1 MTDYLM
7 KIRLLSDLCVAD
19 GGIYNSSI
27 DTDICYDS
35 YGLPFIPAKRIKGC
49 LRECGIELRDWGE
62 ELPLE
67 EIFGAEGNRAGKLI
81 IRNAYLPE
89 RTTYV
94 KEIRKAD
101 GSAVGHPQNVLHLF
115 SYIRNQTSI
124 EQESG
129 VAKESSL
136 RTMRVVKKG
145 LEFTAQVQMPAIYE
159 TQVKD
164 CCTILKHMGLARTRG
179 FGDVEVTLEAVQK
192 NEDLTKQTVMG
203 ENAEKLEY
211 ERRAGV
217 YTDPV
222 YSEQVRLEELY
233 NSRLEEVKRGVDTY
247 WLSQPL
253 TTSLNQR
260 YSLNFEGGDQYFR
273 YGVDLRYD
281 TDKGVM
287 KKSGRDRLGINLTF
301 NYNIG
306 SSFFIRNDLSVDNVK
321 AKNSPYNEFS
331 LYANQNPYDRIYDEN
346 GEFVEKLSSGDW
358 NPLVSANLPKRN
370 TSTYTSVQDNFNID
384 WRIIPALRLQGRFS
398 YTRQFDRRDLFKSPE
413 SLDYSTE
420 TDPKKKG
427 SYYLVNSRSDRFD
440 GNLTLAYNKTIDKH
454 MLNVGVG
461 SNIMQS
467 ETEGESFTGVGF
479 INPDMIFIGAA
490 NAFQENTS
498 PQGTYDKSR
507 LVGFF
512 TNVNYGYG
520 NRYFLDFSFRSDG
533 SSKFG
538 RNSRFAPFWSL
549 GVAWNVHNESFWHA
563 HEKNALKLRA
573 SVGSTGTTNFSSTQ
587 ALTTYLYDFSRE
599 YNGNFGVSLA
609 GYGNSSLKWQT
620 TLSYNVGVDFT
631 FLHGL
636 VVFNG
641 DFYIKN
647 TRSLLLPVT
656 VAPSTGFIDYV
667 ENIGKLRNTGVEA
680 RLRFNLI
687 QDAVKDLR
695 WNVTLSA
702 FHNRSKITQLS
713 NQLETINQYAN
724 DDRANQGTVVY
735 RQFEA
740 GRSQTALMVV
750 RSGGIDPATGNE
762 IYIKR
767 NGEMTFEYNHNDKI
781 ECGDMKPKIEGNVN
795 TNLNWKGFNL
805 YMLFK
810 YQYGGKIY
818 NATLASKVEG
828 VNPLKNADK
837 RVLYDRWKEPGDH
850 AKFRR
855 IDDTSA
861 PYQTTRLVFDNNLLA
876 LQSVSLSYELPR
888 KISQKMYME
897 RVKLLLSS
905 TDLFRLSSVKQERG
919 TSYPFARTFSI
930 GLNVTF

>member
-1 MTDYLM
+1 M
-7 KIRLLSDLCVAD
+7 
-19 GGIYNSSI
+19 
-27 DTDICYDS
+27 
-35 YGLPFIPAKRIKGC
+35 
-49 LRECGIELRDWGE
+49 
-62 ELPLE
+62 
-67 EIFGAEGNRAGKLI
+67 
-81 IRNAYLPE
+81 
-89 RTTYV
+89 
-94 KEIRKAD
+94 
-101 GSAVGHPQNVLHLF
+101 
-115 SYIRNQTSI
+115 
-124 EQESG
+124 
-129 VAKESSL
+129 
-136 RTMRVVKKG
+136 
-145 LEFTAQVQMPAIYE
+145 
-159 TQVKD
+159 
-164 CCTILKHMGLARTRG
+164 
-179 FGDVEVTLEAVQK
+179 
-192 NEDLTKQTVMG
+192 
-203 ENAEKLEY
+203 
-211 ERRAGV
+211 
-217 YTDPV
+217 
-222 YSEQVRLEELY
+222 
-233 NSRLEEVKRGVDTY
+233 
-247 WLSQPL
+247 
-253 TTSLNQR
+253 
-260 YSLNFEGGDQYFR
+260 
-273 YGVDLRYD
+273 
-281 TDKGVM
+281 
-287 KKSGRDRLGINLTF
+287 
-301 NYNIG
+301 
-306 SSFFIRNDLSVDNVK
+306 
-321 AKNSPYNEFS
+321 
-331 LYANQNPYDRIYDEN
+331 
-346 GEFVEKLSSGDW
+346 
-358 NPLVSANLPKRN
+358 
-370 TSTYTSVQDNFNID
+370 
-384 WRIIPALRLQGRFS
+384 
-398 YTRQFDRRDLFKSPE
+398 
-413 SLDYSTE
+413 
-420 TDPKKKG
+420 
-427 SYYLVNSRSDRFD
+427 
-440 GNLTLAYNKTIDKH
+440 
-454 MLNVGVG
+454 
-461 SNIMQS
+461 
-467 ETEGESFTGVGF
+467 
-479 INPDMIFIGAA
+479 
-490 NAFQENTS
+490 
-498 PQGTYDKSR
+498 
-507 LVGFF
+507 VGFF

-905 TDLFRLSSVKQERG
+905 TDLFRLSSVNQERG